1 MIESIEKL
9 TPAQSS
15 ALILTYLRQKES
27 RPYSA
32 IDISANLKN
41 RVTKTSAA
49 KILKD
54 LHERG
59 EIAGCTQGKQSV
71 YHALQVKPH
80 LFPLQFF
87 PVVLLKRHYLKK
99 RSS

>member
-1 MIESIEKL
+1 
-9 TPAQSS
+9 
-15 ALILTYLRQKES
+15 LILTYLRRQPS

-32 IDISANLKN
+32 VDISANLKN

-71 YHALQVKPH
+71 YHALQVRNPLS
-80 LFPLQFF
+80 LFFIFLSLSSFF
-87 PVVLLKRHYLKK
+87 SSDDCLKK
-99 RSS
+99 EKK

>member
-1 MIESIEKL
+1 MAPPSTKKDATSTTNDNNAKF

-15 ALILTYLRQKES
+15 ALILSYLRKQN

-41 RVTKTSAA
+41 RVTKTAAA
-49 KILKD
+49 KLLKD

-59 EIAGCTQGKQSV
+59 EIEGRLAGKGVV
-71 YHALQVKPH
+71 YHALQVR
-80 LFPLQFF
+80 L
-87 PVVLLKRHYLKK
+87 
-99 RSS
+99 S

>member
-1 MIESIEKL
+1 
-9 TPAQSS
+9 
-15 ALILTYLRQKES
+15 LILTYLRRQPS

-32 IDISANLKN
+32 VDISANLKN

-71 YHALQVKPH
+71 YHALQVRS
-80 LFPLQFF
+80 PLPPFYLSLSL
-87 PVVLLKRHYLKK
+87 VVLLK
-99 RSS
+99 